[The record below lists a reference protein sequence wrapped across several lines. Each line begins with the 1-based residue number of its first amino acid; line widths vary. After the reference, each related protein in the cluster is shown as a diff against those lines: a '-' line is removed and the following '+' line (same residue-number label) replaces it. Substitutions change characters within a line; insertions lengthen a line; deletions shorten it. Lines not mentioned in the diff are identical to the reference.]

1 MPPFSRRGADLD
13 RPVTPASPVPA
24 TAAGGGGGGSPG
36 GRWAWATSQRGPLL
50 STSVVL
56 VGGVI
61 VAGFFSSTYFGGIV
75 VLALTYA
82 IVTAGMAVQI
92 GFSQQVVFSQ
102 SVFMGFG
109 AYGVAVL
116 NANVGMPSLLAA
128 VLITLASG
136 FVAFVIGKAV
146 SRASGLALAVA
157 TLLFPLIGYS
167 YLTNANWLGGSIGMP
182 LTGNLWPGGSS
193 AVANG
198 LLTVF
203 ILTGVVYAA
212 TRLVASDVGLEMYVL
227 GVSEGTAAA
236 MGVRTA
242 RRKLEL
248 FILGSMCATLG
259 GAVYA
264 GTQLFVPPTLV
275 QATAELS
282 LLIMLFVGGRRSVLG
297 AVIGAVAIE
306 YFSGVSN
313 FVSIHILLIEGVLI
327 TVVLLIEPE
336 GLAGIVSRLW
346 RAARV
351 RTARGTRAPA
361 DASRLIAAGADPA
374 GVEVG
379 GGVGIGVEVGV
390 GVEAGVGDG
399 ETAAPRGSVSTFRER
414 FAGRQ
419 DAAQP
424 GTAVLLECSGVE
436 KEYGGLKVLKDVD
449 LTIPDHGIFGL
460 CGPNGAGKTTLLNVI
475 AGSVPPS
482 SGRVSLNGEDVTEL
496 LPWSR
501 FRRGVSR
508 TFQAVHLIPDRTVLD
523 NVAVACLE
531 SQESSLA
538 RGIVANHL
546 VDARREAMYALDY
559 LGLGGVVDRVAGSLT
574 LEAQRMVEL
583 ARALASRP
591 TLLLLDEPASGL
603 SAPQRERLKEV
614 LRSIGDF
621 TCVLLVEHDL
631 SLVASVA
638 ERIFVLSSGALVF
651 EGSAGEFRESELVS
665 SLLIGV

>member
-1 MPPFSRRGADLD
+1 MPPFSRRGADLEQ
-13 RPVTPASPVPA
+13 PVAPPSPAPSTP
-24 TAAGGGGGGSPG
+24 GGSG
-36 GRWAWATSQRGPLL
+36 GARRGPWTWAESQRGPLL

-61 VAGFFSSTYFGGIV
+61 VAGFFSSTYFGGVV

-116 NANVGMPSLLAA
+116 NSNVGMPSLLAA

-203 ILTGVVYAA
+203 ILTGVVFAA

-227 GVSEGTAAA
+227 GASEGTAAA

-248 FILGSMCATLG
+248 FILGSMLASLG

-297 AVIGAVAIE
+297 AVLGAVAIE

-313 FVSIHILLIEGVLI
+313 WVSIHILLIEGVLI
-327 TVVLLIEPE
+327 TVILLIEPE
-336 GLAGIVSRLW
+336 GVAGIVNRLW
-346 RAARV
+346 RAARL
-351 RTARGTRAPA
+351 RATRGRPAPA
-361 DASRLIAAGADPA
+361 TGSPLATGAPLPA
-374 GVEVG
+374 DVAP
-379 GGVGIGVEVGV
+379 V
-390 GVEAGVGDG
+390 GVENG
-399 ETAAPRGSVSTFRER
+399 ETAAPRPSVSSFRAH
-414 FAGRQ
+414 FAEGRAPSASG
-419 DAAQP
+419 AA
-424 GTAVLLECSGVE
+424 AMLECSEIE
-436 KEYGGLKVLKDVD
+436 KEYGGLKVLKDVN
-449 LTIPDHGIFGL
+449 LSIPDRGIFGL

-475 AGSVPPS
+475 AGSVAPS
-482 SGRVSLNGEDVTEL
+482 AGRVSLGGEDITEL
-496 LPWSR
+496 LPSSR
-501 FRRGVSR
+501 FRLGVSR

-523 NVAVACLE
+523 NVAVACLQ

-538 RGIVANHL
+538 RGIVSNHL
-546 VDARREAMYALDY
+546 ADARREAMYALDY
-559 LGLGGVVDRVAGSLT
+559 LGMGDVVDRVVGSLT

-603 SAPQRERLKEV
+603 SAPQRERLKDV

-621 TCVLLVEHDL
+621 TCVLLIEHDL
-631 SLVASVA
+631 SLVASLA

-651 EGSAGEFRESELVS
+651 EGTAGEFRESELVS

>member
-1 MPPFSRRGADLD
+1 MS
-13 RPVTPASPVPA
+13 
-24 TAAGGGGGGSPG
+24 TAF
-36 GRWAWATSQRGPLL
+36 
-50 STSVVL
+50 VL

-61 VAGFFSSTYFGGIV
+61 VAGFFSGSYFGSIV

-136 FVAFVIGKAV
+136 LVAFVIGKAV

-157 TLLFPLIGYS
+157 TLMFPLIGFGYLS
-167 YLTNANWLGGSIGMP
+167 YANWLGGSIGMP

-193 AVANG
+193 GAANG
-198 LLTVF
+198 LLTVA
-203 ILTGVVYAA
+203 IVTVVVYAT

-227 GVSEGTAAA
+227 GVNEKTASA

-248 FILGSMCATLG
+248 FILGSMLASLG

-282 LLIMLFVGGRRSVLG
+282 LLIMVFVGGRRSVLG
-297 AVIGAVAIE
+297 AVLGAVAIE

-336 GLAGIVSRLW
+336 GLAGI
-346 RAARV
+346 
-351 RTARGTRAPA
+351 
-361 DASRLIAAGADPA
+361 ASRIWRWASAALPMPGGRRAAAGAADDPA
-374 GVEVG
+374 AADDPDEP
-379 GGVGIGVEVGV
+379 
-390 GVEAGVGDG
+390 AGAG
-399 ETAAPRGSVSTFRER
+399 FRR
-414 FAGRQ
+414 HFAQR
-419 DAAQP
+419 DAASTSSP
-424 GTAVLLECSGVE
+424 STLLECSGID
-436 KEYGGLKVLKDVD
+436 KEYGGLRVLKAVD
-449 LTIPDHGIFGL
+449 LALPAHGIFGL

-475 AGSVPPS
+475 GGSVAPS
-482 SGRVSLNGEDVTEL
+482 AGHVSLAGEDITSL
-496 LPWSR
+496 LPSDR

-508 TFQAVHLIPDRTVLD
+508 TFQAVHLIPGRSVID
-523 NVAVACLE
+523 NVAVACLG
-531 SQESSLA
+531 SQQSSLV
-538 RGIVANHL
+538 RGIVTNRL
-546 VDARREAMYALDY
+546 SDARAAAMEALDY
-559 LGLGGVVDRVAGSLT
+559 LGMRGLAQREVPSLT
-574 LEAQRMVEL
+574 LETQRMVEL
-583 ARALASRP
+583 ARAMASRP
-591 TLLLLDEPASGL
+591 RLLLLDEPASGL
-603 SAPQRERLKEV
+603 SEPQRERLKAV
-614 LRSIGDF
+614 LRSIGRF

-631 SLVASVA
+631 TLVAAVA
-638 ERIFVLSSGALVF
+638 EKVFVLESGALVF
-651 EGSAGEFRESELVS
+651 AGTADEFRGSDLVTA
-665 SLLIGV
+665 LLIGV

>member
-1 MPPFSRRGADLD
+1 MRSFIRRDADLG
-13 RPVTPASPVPA
+13 PVM
-24 TAAGGGGGGSPG
+24 
-36 GRWAWATSQRGPLL
+36 

-56 VGGVI
+56 VGGAI
-61 VAGFFSSTYFGGIV
+61 VVGFFSASYFGSV
-75 VLALTYA
+75 VILALTYA

-116 NANVGMPSLLAA
+116 NANEGMPSLLAA
-128 VLITLASG
+128 VIVTLASG
-136 FVAFVIGKAV
+136 VVAFVIGKAV

-157 TLLFPLIGYS
+157 TLMFPLIGFGYLS
-167 YLTNANWLGGSIGMP
+167 YANWLGGSIGMP

-198 LLTVF
+198 LLTVL
-203 ILTGVVYAA
+203 IVTGVVWVT
-212 TRLVASDVGLEMYVL
+212 TRLLASDVGLEMYVL
-227 GVSEGTAAA
+227 GVNEGTAAA
-236 MGVRTA
+236 MGVRTS

-248 FILGSMCATLG
+248 FILGSMLASLG

-275 QATAELS
+275 QTTAELS

-297 AVIGAVAIE
+297 AVLGAVAIE

-336 GLAGIVSRLW
+336 GVAGIVHRVARRLTALPAVGGS
-346 RAARV
+346 AA
-351 RTARGTRAPA
+351 AALIAPA
-361 DASRLIAAGADPA
+361 AGLPAVGLSAVGSPAPTEGEPIGAGNHGAVDERRLSAL
-374 GVEVG
+374 
-379 GGVGIGVEVGV
+379 
-390 GVEAGVGDG
+390 
-399 ETAAPRGSVSTFRER
+399 
-414 FAGRQ
+414 GRQ
-419 DAAQP
+419 IAERHDAAVP
-424 GTAVLLECSGVE
+424 DDRTLLECSGVD
-436 KEYGGLKVLKDVD
+436 KEYGGLKVLDNID
-449 LTIPDHGIFGL
+449 LAIPQRGIFGL

-482 SGRVSLNGEDVTEL
+482 AGRVSLNGEDITGL
-496 LPWSR
+496 LPWDR

-508 TFQAVHLIPDRTVLD
+508 TFQSVRLIGDRTVID
-523 NVAVACLE
+523 NVAVACLR
-531 SQESSLA
+531 SQESTLV
-538 RGIVANHL
+538 RGIVANRL
-546 VDARREAMYALDY
+546 GDARQEAMQALES
-559 LGLGGVVDRVAGSLT
+559 LGMSDIAHRQVASLT
-574 LEAQRMVEL
+574 LEMQRMVEL
-583 ARALASRP
+583 ARAMASRP

-614 LRSIGDF
+614 LRSIGES

-631 SLVASVA
+631 ALVASVA
-638 ERIFVLSSGALVF
+638 ERILVLSSGALVF
-651 EGSAGEFRESELVS
+651 DGGADEFRESELVS